1 MIAPTELMRTC
12 RRLLNS
18 HLLISHVSD
27 WHWRSLILPVA
38 KREVPKL
45 VPAPTVHTPCDSGN
59 YNVKISAGHIDD
71 PWVISRKGFDLT
83 RQRNAVDKTSVAKLS
98 EFRVTPS
105 EDVASVEKDST
116 ESPTA
121 SDAANTLVP
130 DHHLWSHVR
139 LETPRLR

>member
-1 MIAPTELMRTC
+1 M
-12 RRLLNS
+12 
-18 HLLISHVSD
+18 
-27 WHWRSLILPVA
+27 ILPVA

-71 PWVISRKGFDLT
+71 PWVISRKGFDLRDIQQHVTKRVHSTRKSTHLT

-130 DHHLWSHVR
+130 DYHLWSHVR